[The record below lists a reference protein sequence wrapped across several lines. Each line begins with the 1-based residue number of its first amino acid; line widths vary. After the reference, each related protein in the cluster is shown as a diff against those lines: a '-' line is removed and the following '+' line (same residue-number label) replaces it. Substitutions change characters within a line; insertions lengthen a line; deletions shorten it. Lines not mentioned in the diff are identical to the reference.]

1 MERPDR
7 KSSSWLAVNFD
18 KADIGD
24 GGMKHSRSASI
35 LKKSPSSTGG
45 GMRRSSS
52 AVSFGS
58 ISVREH
64 ERVVEDVPTLH
75 GPALS
80 LGWAYNQKDDVHLDE
95 CKKDGDDVGATTD
108 SNNDNEKAASSAQE
122 DTDAEDDD
130 TKEEAAEAESAS
142 NSIDKPGYIEPLG
155 SLARSLRLRSY
166 GFEHHELKT
175 ESQRVREMAA
185 EGKRRAELARR
196 KKEEKKLSFKLKK
209 ALGMK

>member
-1 MERPDR
+1 M
-7 KSSSWLAVNFD
+7 AVTFD
-18 KADIGD
+18 KADIGN
-24 GGMKHSRSASI
+24 GGMKGMKHSRSASI
-35 LKKSPSSTGG
+35 LKKSPSGTGGG

-80 LGWAYNQKDDVHLDE
+80 LGWAYNQREDVHLDE
-95 CKKDGDDVGATTD
+95 YRKDGDDVGATTD

-122 DTDAEDDD
+122 DTDAPDDD
-130 TKEEAAEAESAS
+130 TKEEAASAESAS
-142 NSIDKPGYIEPLG
+142 NSIDKPDYIEPLG

>member
-1 MERPDR
+1 
-7 KSSSWLAVNFD
+7 
-18 KADIGD
+18 
-24 GGMKHSRSASI
+24 
-35 LKKSPSSTGG
+35 
-45 GMRRSSS
+45 MRRSSS

-64 ERVVEDVPTLH
+64 ERVVEDVPALH

-95 CKKDGDDVGATTD
+95 YKKDGDDFGDVTN
-108 SNNDNEKAASSAQE
+108 SVNDNSMDAKSDQDGA
-122 DTDAEDDD
+122 DTAKSDC
-130 TKEEAAEAESAS
+130 KKEAAATSAS
-142 NSIDKPGYIEPLG
+142 ESSSGKIYVEPLG
-155 SLARSLRLRSY
+155 SLARSLKLRSY

-175 ESQRVREMAA
+175 ESQKVRDMAA

-196 KKEEKKLSFKLKK
+196 KKAEKKLSYKLKK